1 MSRAA
6 IFAVNANGT
15 SASAP
20 LNRSSRPSTEI
31 ARVPRRANS
40 NSGSPRDFARPLS
53 YPATTLN
60 QVVTLSGDACQQA
73 IHRRTERATAL
84 VQDRASGQPTLVGD
98 AFSNP
103 DNRPTLQF
111 IAFSERRRLRCLI
124 ELSSKSQAVSHR
136 RRFGPCIHG
145 IDVGN
150 GPHIDS
156 DRIRRDKAAR
166 RMDARRRL
174 GACRPTVRRVGR
186 AVASN
191 VGHRWVVRKFDRL
204 PREISA

>member
-53 YPATTLN
+53 YPATTLKPRC
-60 QVVTLSGDACQQA
+60 LPWSGDACQQA

-111 IAFSERRRLRCLI
+111 IAFSERAPIALPHRVEQQVASRLAPSTLRPMHTRDAMWAMVRT
-124 ELSSKSQAVSHR
+124 STATGYGATKR
-136 RRFGPCIHG
+136 HG
-145 IDVGN
+145 
-150 GPHIDS
+150 
-156 DRIRRDKAAR
+156 AWTLE
-166 RMDARRRL
+166 RRL
-174 GACRPTVRRVGR
+174 GACGRDCSACWSGGRVECR
-186 AVASN
+186 AAA
-191 VGHRWVVRKFDRL
+191 GL
-204 PREISA
+204 